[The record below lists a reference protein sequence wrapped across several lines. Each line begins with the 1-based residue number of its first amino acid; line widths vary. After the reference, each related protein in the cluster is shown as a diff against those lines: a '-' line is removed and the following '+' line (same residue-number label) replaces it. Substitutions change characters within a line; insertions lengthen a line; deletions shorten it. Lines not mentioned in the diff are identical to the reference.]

1 LSNLEGKI
9 VLKAFTSL
17 FGRSNQVLGIE
28 LTPERVNLVQIH
40 KQRQGLKIKSLIT
53 LPVPDGILSDGQI
66 IDTPAMSE
74 IIQQAVA
81 ESNTK
86 ASHVATCIPGR
97 NAIVRLISVPS
108 DLDNQELRDLMLNHE
123 AGLYLPYPQEQADID
138 YQTLEHFIDEDGI
151 DKVRVLLV
159 ATRKDITQAY
169 LDTFEQAGLTID
181 TLEINSFAL
190 IRTIREQLQ
199 LLEPTEA
206 AVLVDIEFDSTE
218 IAIVINGVPQFSRTI
233 PIGTHQLQAALS
245 KDMNLP
251 ISRDTDLLE
260 SVIIPENSR
269 NSGDDTDIDSMLNV
283 LRELSD
289 ELSRTINFYIN
300 QSVNLEVVQ
309 LFLAGPGAGIQQLDE
324 FLTKKLGL
332 PTIPIDPFT
341 CLSLSADTEEYP
353 LMKRPGLG
361 IVLGLGIRGVE

>member
-1 LSNLEGKI
+1 
-9 VLKAFTSL
+9 
-17 FGRSNQVLGIE
+17 
-28 LTPERVNLVQIH
+28 
-40 KQRQGLKIKSLIT
+40 
-53 LPVPDGILSDGQI
+53 
-66 IDTPAMSE
+66 
-74 IIQQAVA
+74 
-81 ESNTK
+81 
-86 ASHVATCIPGR
+86 
-97 NAIVRLISVPS
+97 
-108 DLDNQELRDLMLNHE
+108 LMLNHE

-169 LDTFEQAGLTID
+169 LDTFEQAGLTLD

-218 IAIVINGVPQFSRTI
+218 ITIVINGVPQFSRTI
-233 PIGTHQLQAALS
+233 PIGTYQLQTALS

-251 ISRDTDLLE
+251 ISRNTDLLE
-260 SVIIPENSR
+260 SVIIPEKSR
-269 NSGDDTDIDSMLNV
+269 ITGDDIDIDSMLNV

-300 QSVNLEVVQ
+300 QGVNMEVVQ

-341 CLSLSADTEEYP
+341 CLSLSADIEEYP

-361 IVLGLGIRGVE
+361 IVLGLGIRGVK